1 MNRILGAARLQLVNP
16 LVSMGTG
23 WAIVALAFAVDLAIW
38 GVGALDASASD
49 SNTGGLAALYIT
61 VLVTYIQAV
70 TMVFPLAM
78 GLSLSR
84 RVFYLGTALV
94 AVVQSVVF
102 GVALAGLTAVENA
115 TNGWGV
121 GLDFWAPGALDVRN
135 PALQVVVFAVPPMM
149 AFAFVGIGLGV
160 LYKRWGTADIYALT
174 AALIVGAG
182 ALVLLLT
189 WRRARDELG
198 AWLADRSVES
208 FAIGLPR
215 GGRSR
220 ARCAGVPGAA
230 TRGSLTAQ

>member
-1 MNRILGAARLQLVNP
+1 MNRVLGAARLQLVNP
-16 LVSMGTG
+16 LVSMGIG
-23 WAIVALAFAVDLAIW
+23 WAIVALAFAVNLAIW
-38 GVGALDASASD
+38 GVGDLDASASN

-102 GVALAGLTAVENA
+102 GVALAGLTAIENA

-121 GLDFWAPGALDVRN
+121 GLQFWAPGALDVGN
-135 PALQVVVFAVPPMM
+135 PALQVVVFAVPMM
-149 AFAFVGIGLGV
+149 AFAFMGIGLGV
-160 LYKRWGTADIYALT
+160 LYKRWGTAGIYALT

-182 ALVLLLT
+182 AAVLLLT
-189 WRRARDELG
+189 WRRAWEELG

-208 FAIGLPR
+208 FTIGLPAVAAVALAALAYLGLR
-215 GGRSR
+215 R
-220 ARCAGVPGAA
+220 AVP
-230 TRGSLTAQ
+230 